1 MSEEALSAINLA
13 TSLSFPSLVAL
24 AEFNWIRVRVS
35 EIFRSGTFISQ
46 DNGKQKVWEGH
57 QIDTLHAGWGV
68 GGRRGWGRGFKPELV
83 THGSKGSP
91 WELSSGP

>member
-1 MSEEALSAINLA
+1 MSAINLA

-57 QIDTLHAGWGV
+57 QIDTLHAGWGMGGEEGV
-68 GGRRGWGRGFKPELV
+68 GEGLQARISD
-83 THGSKGSP
+83 T
-91 WELSSGP
+91 WEQGLPMGTFFRSLIVH